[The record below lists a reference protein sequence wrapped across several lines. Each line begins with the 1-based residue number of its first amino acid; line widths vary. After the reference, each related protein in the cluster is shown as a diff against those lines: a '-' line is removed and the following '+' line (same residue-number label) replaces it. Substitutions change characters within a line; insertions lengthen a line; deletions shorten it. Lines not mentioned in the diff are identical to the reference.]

1 MFISKGLLSVAPK
14 EICIF
19 PRKHNTNQLQNIVSS
34 LVGLENEKH
43 DLEILNRW
51 DKDFLRTAAHQI
63 PRFLPQLIPYSL
75 KHEHLGQRDR
85 YQPYYIA
92 ICIMM

>member
-19 PRKHNTNQLQNIVSS
+19 PRKYNTNQLQNIVSS
-34 LVGLENEKH
+34 LVGLENKKH
-43 DLEILNRW
+43 DLEILNNET
-51 DKDFLRTAAHQI
+51 KIFLELQHI
-63 PRFLPQLIPYSL
+63 RFLPQLIPYSL
-75 KHEHLGQRDR
+75 KHEHLGQWDR
-85 YQPYYIA
+85 YLPYYIA

>member
-43 DLEILNRW
+43 NLEILNR
-51 DKDFLRTAAHQI
+51 
-63 PRFLPQLIPYSL
+63 
-75 KHEHLGQRDR
+75 
-85 YQPYYIA
+85 
-92 ICIMM
+92 